1 MSSGDARL
9 PRRAVIGEK
18 TFNENEHEWKCY
30 IGIAMRAG
38 IFYMPEATDRRQA
51 LTISNF

>member
-1 MSSGDARL
+1 MEML
-9 PRRAVIGEK
+9 
-18 TFNENEHEWKCY
+18 HWH
-30 IGIAMRAG
+30 AMRAG

>member
-1 MSSGDARL
+1 MEML
-9 PRRAVIGEK
+9 
-18 TFNENEHEWKCY
+18 HWH
-30 IGIAMRAG
+30 AMRG